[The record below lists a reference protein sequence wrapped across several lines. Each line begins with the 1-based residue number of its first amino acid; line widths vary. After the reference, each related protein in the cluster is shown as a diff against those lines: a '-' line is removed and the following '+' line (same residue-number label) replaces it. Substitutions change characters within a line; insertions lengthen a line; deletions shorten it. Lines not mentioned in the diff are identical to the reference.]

1 MGNISILQELLSQL
15 EYANDNEDWSS
26 VNECLS
32 IIKEELGIVEVY
44 DEEYDEEYLMLY
56 CY

>member
-26 VNECLS
+26 VKECIS

-44 DEEYDEEYLMLY
+44 DEEYDEEY
-56 CY
+56 